1 MPKVHVLDKE
11 LAELIAAGEVI
22 ERPSSV
28 IKELVEN
35 SIDSGASAITVEI
48 KQGGISY
55 IRITDNGCGMS
66 FEDVPTAFLRHA
78 TSKLNVKDDLNRIMT
93 LGFRGE
99 ALASVCAVAK
109 CEVLTRQEGE
119 EYGTHYVING
129 TEEQLHERTGC
140 QQGTTIIVRDIF
152 YNVPARLKFLKKD
165 KYEGNAIAAIVSKIA
180 VSHSEISFRFIRDNK
195 QELFTPGDSRLFSA
209 VYSVFG
215 KEFAASLIPVDYT
228 LGGIHVYGYTVKPL
242 WGRKNRT
249 MQHFFI
255 NGRYVKSLTGMS
267 ALEEAYR
274 NNIMEGKFPAC
285 VLFLDVPPQTVD
297 VNVHPAKVE
306 VRFSD
311 EKLIYEAV
319 YFAVKNA
326 IMLDT
331 KPVEMKIPVHEKT
344 EADYAMPMFRDP
356 PKPVQTVLE
365 DTSRSKFTQDI
376 KPARVISRDQSA
388 RRENILSVKHGEEYH
403 HETRIEEIPRDF
415 AEKNDK
421 TAEQRMAEAVEK
433 AEASWGVH
441 AQAEKSV
448 SENVSVSD
456 SGSAPA
462 EITEAPA
469 EPAPEK
475 PQETVIAESTDL
487 SEHLQ
492 SGYGTENEGTLD
504 SLAPEEPKKDFKYI
518 NAQAFESKPVPEE
531 EEEKPKPKET
541 YFRIIG
547 EAFKNYAIAE
557 TEDGILIVDKH
568 AAHERIRFERLR
580 TGREDLTAQMLLVP
594 EELMLDYGEYDALVK
609 NLRVCADCG
618 FEIEPLEAPKVLIK
632 GIPSMLDKN
641 DASDIVSE
649 LAQNFAAH
657 RHDPL
662 PEILDDMYHTMAC
675 RGAIKANDI
684 TGLDELKSLIGQIL
698 EDERI
703 RYCPHGRPVMFKLT
717 KKELEKQFKR
727 IV

>member
-129 TEEQLHERTGC
+129 TEEQVHERTGC

-228 LGGIHVYGYTVKPL
+228 LGGIHVYGYTVKPI

-331 KPVEMKIPVHEKT
+331 KPVEMKIPAREKT
-344 EADYAMPMFRDP
+344 EADYAMPMFKDP

-365 DTSRSKFTQDI
+365 DTSKSKFTQDI
-376 KPARVISRDQSA
+376 KPVRVISKDQSA
-388 RRENILSVKHGEEYH
+388 RRENILAVKQSEEYH
-403 HETRIEEIPRDF
+403 HETRIDDIPRDF
-415 AEKNDK
+415 AGKSDK

-433 AEASWGVH
+433 AEASWGVRPMTE
-441 AQAEKSV
+441 QSV
-448 SENVSVSD
+448 SEQPQ
-456 SGSAPA
+456 APA
-462 EITEAPA
+462 EAVPEPENIP
-469 EPAPEK
+469 EPAAEVPETAQSSENEK
-475 PQETVIAESTDL
+475 TDI

-492 SGYGTENEGTLD
+492 SGYGKESEGVLD
-504 SLAPEEPKKDFKYI
+504 SLTSEEPKKDFKYI
-518 NAQAFESKPVPEE
+518 NARAFENKPQPEE
-531 EEEKPKPKET
+531 KEEKPEPKET

-594 EELMLDYGEYDALVK
+594 EELLLDYGEYDALVK

-649 LAQNFAAH
+649 LAQNFAVH

-717 KKELEKQFKR
+717 KRELEKQFKR

>member
-35 SIDSGASAITVEI
+35 SIDSGASVITVEI

-66 FEDVPTAFLRHA
+66 FEDVPVAFLRHA
-78 TSKLNVKDDLNRIMT
+78 TSKLNVKEDLSKIMT

-99 ALASVCAVAK
+99 ALASICAVAK
-109 CEVLTRQEGE
+109 CEVLTKPKSD
-119 EYGTHYVING
+119 EYGAHYVIEG
-129 TEEQLHERTGC
+129 TEEKLHERSGC
-140 QQGTTIIVRDIF
+140 PDGTTIMIRDIF

-165 KYEGNAIAAIVSKIA
+165 KYEGNAIASIVSKIA
-180 VSHSEISFRFIRDNK
+180 VSHPEISFRFIRDNR
-195 QELFTPGDSRLFSA
+195 QELFTPGDSRLYSA

-215 KEFAASLIPVDYT
+215 KEFAASMIPVNYR
-228 LGGIHVYGYTVKPL
+228 LGGITVSGYTVKPL

-255 NGRYVKSLTGMS
+255 NGRYVKSLTCMS
-267 ALEEAYR
+267 SLEEAYR
-274 NNIMEGKFPAC
+274 NSIMEGKFPAC
-285 VLFLDVPPQTVD
+285 VLFMDIPPSVVD
-297 VNVHPAKVE
+297 VNVHPAKTE
-306 VRFSD
+306 VRFAD
-311 EKLIYEAV
+311 DKTIYDTV

-326 IMLDT
+326 LLADE
-331 KPVEMKIPVHEKT
+331 KPAEIKLPEKKKT
-344 EADYAMPMFRDP
+344 EADYAAPMFSDP
-356 PKPVQTVLE
+356 PKPVQTAFD
-365 DTSRSKFTQDI
+365 DTSRSKYTSSV
-376 KPARVISRDQSA
+376 KPAEIIPRDNSQ
-388 RRENILSVKHGEEYH
+388 RRENINAVKKEDEYSH
-403 HETRIEEIPRDF
+403 NVRIEEIPKEFIPQKKAPCQTAKTDARD
-415 AEKNDK
+415 DK
-421 TAEQRMAEAVEK
+421 P
-433 AEASWGVH
+433 
-441 AQAEKSV
+441 
-448 SENVSVSD
+448 SD
-456 SGSAPA
+456 
-462 EITEAPA
+462 I
-469 EPAPEK
+469 
-475 PQETVIAESTDL
+475 

-492 SGYGTENEGTLD
+492 ASYAAPSDNSDAVLD
-504 SLAPEEPKKDFKYI
+504 NLPPEPKTEFKYI
-518 NAQAFESKPVPEE
+518 NENAFKQHEDSIQPEK
-531 EEEKPKPKET
+531 EKQEPEKEV

-580 TGREDLTAQMLLVP
+580 TGKEDLSAQMLLVP
-594 EELMLDYGEYDALVK
+594 EEVMLDYGEYDALMK

-618 FEIEPLEAPKVLIK
+618 FEIEPLEAPKVLVK

-641 DASDIVSE
+641 DAGDIVTE

-684 TGLDELKSLIGQIL
+684 TGIDELKSLVGQIL
-698 EDERI
+698 SDERI

-717 KKELEKQFKR
+717 KKELEKQFRR